1 MERNAKGWNG
11 DLFTIAIVNGPIGFV
26 IFHAYHGKESR
37 QHPMIV
43 EVADND
49 LLQRLSPLGSALRPQ
64 NGIVFVT
71 MAQPARHFEECSEAA
86 KLLSHYRCQDPTMLL
101 CLWLS
106 APLIE
111 VKIAKAF
118 CISVTPIQQGSKLR
132 EIIHS
137 PRFTP
142 NKGRS
147 YNYIS
152 WFSSFYLI

>member
-1 MERNAKGWNG
+1 MVYR
-11 DLFTIAIVNGPIGFV
+11 FV
-26 IFHAYHGKESR
+26 TFHACHGKESR
-37 QHPMIV
+37 QHRMM
-43 EVADND
+43 EVVASND
-49 LLQRLSPLGSALRPQ
+49 LLQRLSLLGSALRSQ

-86 KLLSHYRCQDPTMLL
+86 KLHISHYRRQDSAMLL

-142 NKGRS
+142 NKRRS
-147 YNYIS
+147 YNYVS
-152 WFSSFYLI
+152 WFCSFYLI